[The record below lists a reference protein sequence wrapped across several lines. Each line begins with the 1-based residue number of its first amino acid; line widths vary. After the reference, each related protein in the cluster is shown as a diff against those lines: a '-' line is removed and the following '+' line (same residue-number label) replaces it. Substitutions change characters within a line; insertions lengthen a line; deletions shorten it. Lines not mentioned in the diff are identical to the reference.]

1 MTYECEVSIAHKL
14 RFDVNAETSEE
25 AVKMAGQIA
34 AEKMDADEFI
44 NGLSVSPKLVVNG
57 RAVIGDE

>member
-14 RFDVNAETSEE
+14 QFYVNTETSEE
-25 AVKMAGQIA
+25 AVKMAEQMA
-34 AEKMDADEFI
+34 AEKMNAGEFI

-57 RAVIGDE
+57 QGR

>member
-1 MTYECEVSIAHKL
+1 MNYECEISIAHKV

-25 AVKMAGQIA
+25 AVKMAMQIA
-34 AEKMDADEFI
+34 AEKKDANEFI

-57 RAVIGDE
+57 QGR